1 MVKKTASRHVCD
13 VWILSPFLFVGV
25 CLVPVGSV
33 GFFLGECVCVCVC
46 ILARHR
52 SHRVCGF
59 CVWDLCCSLN
69 SIHAAPLAMDRKAMD
84 AQEALIKGAGV
95 EDSMAFLKS
104 TGVYDHVAALLM
116 RLAAEKPKNALDV
129 FENVSTQVK
138 AMTVKFPAG
147 TESKRFDEAKDRREV
162 MRSEEG
168 DPGRW

>member
-1 MVKKTASRHVCD
+1 MLSVCG
-13 VWILSPFLFVGV
+13 FNFGV
-25 CLVPVGSV
+25 CVCVPVGSRYPLTWL
-33 GFFLGECVCVCVC
+33 FAQYPTPEQT
-46 ILARHR
+46 
-52 SHRVCGF
+52 
-59 CVWDLCCSLN
+59 
-69 SIHAAPLAMDRKAMD
+69 APLATMDRKAMD

-162 MRSEEG
+162 IICELVSRKVRQALGEN
-168 DPGRW
+168 